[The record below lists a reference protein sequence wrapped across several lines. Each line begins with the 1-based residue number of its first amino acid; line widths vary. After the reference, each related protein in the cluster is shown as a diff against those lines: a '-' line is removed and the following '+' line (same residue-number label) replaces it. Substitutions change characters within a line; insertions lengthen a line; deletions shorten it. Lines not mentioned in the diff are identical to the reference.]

1 MGGEIGAGPPDRRPA
16 RTPVM
21 ASNFSGPK
29 ARDTTKDSFTIF
41 SHSSEAVLFSKDIG
55 IYLPAAS

>member
-1 MGGEIGAGPPDRRPA
+1 
-16 RTPVM
+16 M